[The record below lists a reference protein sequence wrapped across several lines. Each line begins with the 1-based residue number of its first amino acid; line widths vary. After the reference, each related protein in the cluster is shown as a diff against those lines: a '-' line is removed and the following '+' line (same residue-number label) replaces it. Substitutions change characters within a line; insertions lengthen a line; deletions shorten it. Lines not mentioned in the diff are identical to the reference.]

1 MATPI
6 YKVFLNK
13 YTAAYYDLPKEEMD
27 NLAAEVDKVSKKLG
41 IKMVV
46 LCESGWDSE
55 EWDFWGVTE
64 FPSLEAVQEFRKWQ
78 DGVQWFKYVDATSV
92 LGTKWDV

>member
-13 YTAAYYDLPKEEMD
+13 VTAAYYDLPKEEMD
-27 NLAAEVDKVSKKLG
+27 NLFAECDKVFEKLG

-46 LCESGWDSE
+46 ACESGWDSE
-55 EWDFWGVTE
+55 EWDFWGVAE
-64 FPSLEAVQEFRKWQ
+64 YPSLEAVQEFRKWQ
-78 DGVQWFKYVDATSV
+78 DEVQWFKYFDAKSV
-92 LGTKWDV
+92 LLL